1 MDSEL
6 ASLMPN
12 NMQDKG
18 LQESSPNTSELRK
31 YVQVG
36 SFYNI
41 YEAGAA
47 AFMFVGHSN
56 RQLRI
61 RNLQAQAVLA
71 ERGNIPPQ
79 AQMATKMMRFDDL
92 ELRRGPFN
100 KPQAKRFCLRVKR

>member
-18 LQESSPNTSELRK
+18 LQGSSLNTSELRK

-36 SFYNI
+36 PYYTI

-47 AFMFVGHSN
+47 TFIFVGHSN

-61 RNLQAQAVLA
+61 RNLQGQTVLA

-79 AQMATKMMRFDDL
+79 AQRITKTMRFDDL